1 MGTSMDVPGTA
12 ARNETS
18 AAHGAGG
25 KDMGKK
31 IKCPNCGSLNF
42 EAVASSKKSL
52 SLGKG
57 IVRGVLLGLIGAVG
71 GAMLGKK
78 GKTTFVCHDCG
89 NTWQV
94 KL

>member
-1 MGTSMDVPGTA
+1 MG
-12 ARNETS
+12 R
-18 AAHGAGG
+18 
-25 KDMGKK
+25 K
-31 IKCPNCGSLNF
+31 IKCPSCGSLNF

-52 SLGKG
+52 SLGKAAVG
-57 IVRGVLLGLIGAVG
+57 GVLLGPLGAVG